1 MVIIE
6 AFWTLKI
13 KFLSDYLLKMKKSL
27 ERAQKRKRKRRN
39 TVERQLIS
47 FDNEDPPPPTEAD

>member
-6 AFWTLKI
+6 AFWTQNQI
-13 KFLSDYLLKMKKSL
+13 PFRLLVKNEKSL
-27 ERAQKRKRKRRN
+27 ERAQKIKRKRRN

-47 FDNEDPPPPTEAD
+47 FDNEDPLPPQR